1 MRLRV
6 VSREVVVVEG
16 DGGGGRW
23 WVRCRT
29 RSITTYRVAHRVPGE
44 RGFLDGDLLRQRR
57 GSRDLATEVCTYHHH
72 RVKRG
77 LPVGGRGGWFPG
89 GENLKVVCGG
99 CPEVCRFP
107 VGGWREVPRWGLAST
122 TPGLS

>member
-1 MRLRV
+1 MV
-6 VSREVVVVEG
+6 VLPPWWWWRRGTTGSRGGHEAEG
-16 DGGGGRW
+16 GQQGSGGGGGGRW
-23 WVRCRT
+23 WVRC

-77 LPVGGRGGWFPG
+77 LPVGGKRGLVF
-89 GENLKVVCGG
+89 L
-99 CPEVCRFP
+99 EVR
-107 VGGWREVPRWGLAST
+107 T
-122 TPGLS
+122 

>member
-6 VSREVVVVEG
+6 VSMEVVVV
-16 DGGGGRW
+16 DGGRW
-23 WVRCRT
+23 WVRCR
-29 RSITTYRVAHRVPGE
+29 SVTTYRVAHRVPGE

-77 LPVGGRGGWFPG
+77 LPVGEEGAGFPG